1 MSHLPIDT
9 ILPDLLTTLA
19 SSPQL
24 ILKAPPGAGKSTR
37 LPLELLASRS
47 KAIRGGARFGRIIML
62 EPRRLA
68 ARNIAN
74 YLSKQL
80 GERVG
85 ETVGLRVRGE
95 SKVSK
100 ATQLEIVTEGVMT
113 RMLQQDPELKGIDL
127 LIFDEFHERSI
138 HADTALALAL
148 EVQEALRDDLKLL
161 VMSATLDADALKGLL
176 PDAGYIESDGRCFPV
191 EYRYKSV
198 SDHYQLL
205 ERCCRE
211 TLQLLAVES
220 GSILIFLPGAGEIKR
235 LADMLTE
242 HVADNVLISPLFGQL
257 SNAQQQQAIMPAPK
271 GQRKVVLATNIAE
284 TSLTIEGIRLVVDC
298 GLERIALW
306 DPKTGIS
313 RLEQVRIAQSSAEQ
327 RAGRAGRLEP
337 GICVRLYS
345 EEQLSRQPMTPQP
358 EILRADLTSLAME
371 LAQWGC
377 NDASELRWS
386 DVPPQPALLQSRRL
400 LQQLGI
406 MDERFQLTDV
416 GKQTQTMG
424 TDPRHAVMLIAAQQ
438 FDANHTAGSSSA
450 MTTAAMLVALLEDP
464 PRGMNSPDLHFQLNL
479 LESGKLPRARQY
491 QLRAKQH
498 LSKQS
503 LTKQSI
509 EKQSV
514 TNRCLNKPHQ
524 PASLSLSVSAEWIA
538 PIMAAGYPDRIALS
552 RGTDGRYQLSNGQG
566 VMLPADEPMA
576 NESMLVVADVVK
588 TRQGDSRVFSCV
600 ATDSNRL
607 QELLPSLFSER
618 EWLDWDDKKG
628 RLTAEK
634 HLCCGKLILQRSVM
648 GAPDPAKASEALV
661 NAIMRKGLSVLPW
674 NEKTANLLTRAR
686 CAHEWLPELRLPA
699 MDDEALLAEA
709 DQWLLPFMTGMTTL
723 KSIARLDLKAALEAR
738 LGWQQAKTLDAV
750 LPTHFQVPTGSR
762 YPIRYQVGHKPAL
775 AVRMQ
780 EMFGEK
786 TSPQIANG
794 RVPLVLEL
802 LSPAQRPLQI
812 TQDLAAFWQGSY
824 RDVQKEMKGR
834 YPKHVWPDDP
844 ANHLPTR
851 RTKKYM

>member
-1 MSHLPIDT
+1 MLQLPIDT
-9 ILPDLLTTLA
+9 VLPDLLTTLA

-205 ERCCRE
+205 ESCCRE
-211 TLQLLAVES
+211 TLQLLDAES

-242 HVADNVLISPLFGQL
+242 RVADNVLISPLFGQL
-257 SNAQQQQAIMPAPK
+257 SNEQQQQAIMPAPK
-271 GQRKVVLATNIAE
+271 GKRKVVLATNIAE

-406 MDERFQLTDV
+406 MDQRFQLTDV

-424 TDPRHAVMLIAAQQ
+424 TDPRHAVMLITAQQ
-438 FDANHTAGSSSA
+438 FDANHTAGSSSV

-498 LSKQS
+498 LAKLS
-503 LTKQSI
+503 LTK
-509 EKQSV
+509 
-514 TNRCLNKPHQ
+514 RCIDKPHLDKSHQ
-524 PASLSLSVSAEWIA
+524 PASLSLSISAEWIA

-566 VMLPADEPMA
+566 VMLQADEPMA
-576 NESMLVVADVVK
+576 NEAMLVVADVVK
-588 TRQGDSRVFSCV
+588 TRLGDSRVFSCV

-634 HLCCGKLILQRSVM
+634 HLCCGKIILQRSVM
-648 GAPDPAKASEALV
+648 DAPDPAKASEALL

-674 NEKTANLLTRAR
+674 NEKTSNLLTRAR
-686 CAHEWLPELRLPA
+686 CAHEWLPDLGLPE
-699 MDDEALLAEA
+699 MDDQTLLADAE
-709 DQWLLPFMTGMTTL
+709 QWLLPFMTGMTTL

-738 LGWQQAKTLDAV
+738 LGWEQAKMLDVV

-786 TSPQIANG
+786 TSPKIANG

>member
-1 MSHLPIDT
+1 MSQLPIDT
-9 ILPDLLTTLA
+9 VLPDLLTTLA

-47 KAIRGGARFGRIIML
+47 KAIQGGALFGRIIML

-176 PDAGYIESDGRCFPV
+176 PDAGYIESNGRCFPV

-205 ERCCRE
+205 ESCCRE
-211 TLQLLAVES
+211 TLQLLDTEP

-242 HVADNVLISPLFGQL
+242 RVADNVLISPLFGQL
-257 SNAQQQQAIMPAPK
+257 SNEQQQQAIMPAPK
-271 GQRKVVLATNIAE
+271 GKRKVVLATNIAE
-284 TSLTIEGIRLVVDC
+284 TSLTIEGIRLVIDC

-327 RAGRAGRLEP
+327 RSGRAGRLEP

-345 EEQLSRQPMTPQP
+345 EEQLSRQPITPQP

-371 LAQWGC
+371 LALWGC

-406 MDERFQLTDV
+406 MDERFQLTEV

-424 TDPRHAVMLIAAQQ
+424 TDPRHAVMLITAQQ
-438 FDANHTAGSSSA
+438 FDSNHTVGSSSA
-450 MTTAAMLVALLEDP
+450 VTTAALLVALLEDP
-464 PRGMNSPDLHFQLNL
+464 PRGMNSPDVHFQLNL

-498 LSKQS
+498 LAKLS
-503 LTKQSI
+503 
-509 EKQSV
+509 
-514 TNRCLNKPHQ
+514 Q

-576 NESMLVVADVVK
+576 NEAMLVVADVVK

-600 ATDSNRL
+600 ATDSYRL
-607 QELLPSLFSER
+607 QELLPSLFSEQ

-634 HLCCGKLILQRSVM
+634 HLCCGKIILQRSVM
-648 GAPDPAKASEALV
+648 DAPDPAKASEALL

-674 NEKTANLLTRAR
+674 NEKTSNLLTRAR
-686 CAHEWLPELRLPA
+686 CAHEWLPDLDLPA
-699 MDDEALLAEA
+699 MDDQTLLADAEL
-709 DQWLLPFMTGMTTL
+709 WLLPFMTGMTTL
-723 KSIARLDLKAALEAR
+723 KSIARLDLKAALKAR
-738 LGWQQAKTLDAV
+738 LGWEQAKMLDVV

>member
-1 MSHLPIDT
+1 MSQLPIDT
-9 ILPDLLTTLA
+9 VLPDLLTTLA

-205 ERCCRE
+205 ESCCRE
-211 TLQLLAVES
+211 TLQLLDAES

-242 HVADNVLISPLFGQL
+242 RVADNVLISPLFGQL
-257 SNAQQQQAIMPAPK
+257 SNEQQQQAIMPAPK
-271 GQRKVVLATNIAE
+271 GKRKVVLATNIAE

-406 MDERFQLTDV
+406 MDQRFQLTDV

-424 TDPRHAVMLIAAQQ
+424 TDPRHAVMLITAQQ
-438 FDANHTAGSSSA
+438 FDANHTAGSSSV

-498 LSKQS
+498 LAKLS
-503 LTKQSI
+503 LTK
-509 EKQSV
+509 
-514 TNRCLNKPHQ
+514 RCIDKPHLDKSHQ
-524 PASLSLSVSAEWIA
+524 PASLSLSISAEWIA

-566 VMLPADEPMA
+566 VMLQADEPMA
-576 NESMLVVADVVK
+576 NEAMLVVADVVK
-588 TRQGDSRVFSCV
+588 TRLGDSRVFSCV

-634 HLCCGKLILQRSVM
+634 HLCCGKIILQRSVM
-648 GAPDPAKASEALV
+648 DAPDPAKASEALL

-674 NEKTANLLTRAR
+674 NEKTSNLLTRAR
-686 CAHEWLPELRLPA
+686 CAHEWLPDLGLPE
-699 MDDEALLAEA
+699 MDDQTLLADAE
-709 DQWLLPFMTGMTTL
+709 QWLLPFMTGMTTL

-738 LGWQQAKTLDAV
+738 LGWEQAKMLDVV

>member
-1 MSHLPIDT
+1 MSQLPIDT
-9 ILPDLLTTLA
+9 VLPDLLTTLA

-47 KAIRGGARFGRIIML
+47 KAIRDGACLGRIIML

-85 ETVGLRVRGE
+85 ETIGLRVRGE

-100 ATQLEIVTEGVMT
+100 STQLEIVTEGVMT

-161 VMSATLDADALKGLL
+161 VMSATLDADALKDLL

-198 SDHYQLL
+198 SDHCQLL

-211 TLQLLAVES
+211 ALQLLDTES

-235 LADMLTE
+235 LAAMLTE
-242 HVADNVLISPLFGQL
+242 RIADNVLISPLFGQL
-257 SNAQQQQAIMPAPK
+257 SNDQQQQAIMPAPK
-271 GQRKVVLATNIAE
+271 GKRKVVLATNIAE
-284 TSLTIEGIRLVVDC
+284 TSLTIEGIRLVIDC

-306 DPKTGIS
+306 DSKTGIS
-313 RLEQVRIAQSSAEQ
+313 RLDQVRIAQSSAEQ

-358 EILRADLTSLAME
+358 EILRADLASLAME

-386 DVPPQPALLQSRRL
+386 DVPPQSALLQSRRL

-406 MDERFQLTDV
+406 LDERFQLTEV
-416 GKQTQTMG
+416 GKQAQSMG
-424 TDPRHAVMLIAAQQ
+424 TDPRYAVMLIVAQQ
-438 FDANHTAGSSSA
+438 FDVNHTAGGSSA

-479 LESGKLPRARQY
+479 LENGKLPRARQY

-498 LSKQS
+498 LAKQS
-503 LTKQSI
+503 LTK
-509 EKQSV
+509 
-514 TNRCLNKPHQ
+514 RCLDKSHQ
-524 PASLSLSVSAEWIA
+524 SASLSLSISAEWIA
-538 PIMAAGYPDRIALS
+538 PIMAAGFPDRIALS

-566 VMLPADEPMA
+566 VMLPADEPMS
-576 NESMLVVADVVK
+576 NEAMLVVADVVK

-607 QELLPSLFSER
+607 QELLPDLFSER

-634 HLCCGKLILQRSVM
+634 HLCCGKLILQRTVM
-648 GAPDPAKASEALV
+648 GAPDPAKASEALL

-674 NEKTANLLTRAR
+674 NEKTSNLLTRAC
-686 CAHEWLPELRLPA
+686 CAHEWLPDLCLPA
-699 MDDEALLAEA
+699 MDNETLLAEA
-709 DQWLLPFMTGMTTL
+709 EQWLLPFMTGMTTL

-738 LGWQQAKTLDAV
+738 LGWEHTKTLDAV

-786 TSPQIANG
+786 ASPQIANG

-802 LSPAQRPLQI
+802 LSPALRPLQI

>member
-1 MSHLPIDT
+1 MSQLPIDT
-9 ILPDLLTTLA
+9 VLPDLLTTLA

-161 VMSATLDADALKGLL
+161 VMSATLDADALKDLL

-191 EYRYKSV
+191 EHRYKSV

-205 ERCCRE
+205 ESCCRE
-211 TLQLLAVES
+211 TLQLLDAES
-220 GSILIFLPGAGEIKR
+220 GSILIFLAGAGEIKR

-242 HVADNVLISPLFGQL
+242 RVAANVLISPLFGQL
-257 SNAQQQQAIMPAPK
+257 SNEQQQQAIMPAPK
-271 GQRKVVLATNIAE
+271 GKRKVVLATNIAE

-327 RAGRAGRLEP
+327 RSGRAGRLEP

-377 NDASELRWS
+377 NDVSELRWS
-386 DVPPQPALLQSRRL
+386 DMPPQPALLQSRRL

-406 MDERFQLTDV
+406 MDQRFQLTEM

-424 TDPRHAVMLIAAQQ
+424 TDPRHAVMLITAQQ
-438 FDANHTAGSSSA
+438 FDANHTVGSSSA
-450 MTTAAMLVALLEDP
+450 MTTAALLVALLEDP

-498 LSKQS
+498 LAK
-503 LTKQSI
+503 LY
-509 EKQSV
+509 
-514 TNRCLNKPHQ
+514 LNKLHR

-576 NESMLVVADVVK
+576 NEAMLVVADVVK

-634 HLCCGKLILQRSVM
+634 HLCCGKIILQRSVM
-648 GAPDPAKASEALV
+648 DAPDPAKASEALL

-674 NEKTANLLTRAR
+674 NEKTSNLLTRAR
-686 CAHEWLPELRLPA
+686 CAHEWLPELGLPE
-699 MDDEALLAEA
+699 MDDQTLLVDAEL
-709 DQWLLPFMTGMTTL
+709 WLLPFMTGMTTL

-738 LGWQQAKTLDAV
+738 LGWEQAKMLDVV

>member
-1 MSHLPIDT
+1 MSQLPIDT
-9 ILPDLLTTLA
+9 VLPDLLTTLA

-47 KAIRGGARFGRIIML
+47 KAIRDGACLGRIIML

-85 ETVGLRVRGE
+85 ETIGLRVRGE

-100 ATQLEIVTEGVMT
+100 STQLEIVTEGVMT

-161 VMSATLDADALKGLL
+161 VMSATLDADALKDLL

-211 TLQLLAVES
+211 TLQLLDTES
-220 GSILIFLPGAGEIKR
+220 GSVLIFLPGAGEIKR
-235 LADMLTE
+235 LAAMLTE
-242 HVADNVLISPLFGQL
+242 RIADNVLISPLFGQL
-257 SNAQQQQAIMPAPK
+257 SNDQQQQAIMPAPK
-271 GQRKVVLATNIAE
+271 GKRKVVLATNIAE
-284 TSLTIEGIRLVVDC
+284 TSLTIEGIRLVIDC

-306 DPKTGIS
+306 DSRTGIS

-345 EEQLSRQPMTPQP
+345 EEQLSRQPMIPQP

-386 DVPPQPALLQSRRL
+386 DVPPQSALLQSRRL

-406 MDERFQLTDV
+406 LDERFQLTEV
-416 GKQTQTMG
+416 GKQAQSMG
-424 TDPRHAVMLIAAQQ
+424 TDPRYAVMLIVAQQ
-438 FDANHTAGSSSA
+438 FDTNHTAGGSSA

-479 LESGKLPRARQY
+479 LENGKLPRARQY

-498 LSKQS
+498 LAKQS
-503 LTKQSI
+503 LTK
-509 EKQSV
+509 
-514 TNRCLNKPHQ
+514 RCLDKSHQ
-524 PASLSLSVSAEWIA
+524 SASLSLSISAEWIA
-538 PIMAAGYPDRIALS
+538 PIMAAGFPDRIALS

-566 VMLPADEPMA
+566 VMLPADEPMS
-576 NESMLVVADVVK
+576 NEAMLVVADVVK

-607 QELLPSLFSER
+607 QELLPDLFSER

-648 GAPDPAKASEALV
+648 GAPDPAKASEALL

-674 NEKTANLLTRAR
+674 NEKTSNLLTRAC
-686 CAHEWLPELRLPA
+686 CAHEWLPDLCLPA
-699 MDDEALLAEA
+699 MDNEALLAEA
-709 DQWLLPFMTGMTTL
+709 EQWLLPFMTGMTTL

-738 LGWQQAKTLDAV
+738 LGWEHTKTLDAV

-786 TSPQIANG
+786 ASPQIANG